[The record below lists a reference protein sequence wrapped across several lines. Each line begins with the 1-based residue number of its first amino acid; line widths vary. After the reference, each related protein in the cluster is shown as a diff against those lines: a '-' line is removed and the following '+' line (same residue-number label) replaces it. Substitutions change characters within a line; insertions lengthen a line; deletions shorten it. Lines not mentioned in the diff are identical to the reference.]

1 MPTPDR
7 ANSVEITAVVLAGG
21 RGSRMGGVDKGLQL
35 FRGKPLVAHA
45 MERLAAQTR
54 FAPVAV
60 LINANRN
67 ADAYTAMAA
76 TVVADTLQDFQGPLA
91 GFLAALEVCSTPY
104 LLTVPC
110 DSPLFPLDLAE
121 RMADALLRSDAK
133 IAVAQAPEEDA
144 AGAKVVRTQ
153 PVFCLMRTGV
163 RESLRQF
170 LQNGGRKIDAWTSAQ
185 GQVLVPFDGP
195 LDDPNAFANAN
206 TLEELQ
212 RLDQLP

>member
-76 TVVADTLQDFQGPLA
+76 TVGLMNFSIATCSSA
-91 GFLAALEVCSTPY
+91 GGKTG
-104 LLTVPC
+104 
-110 DSPLFPLDLAE
+110 
-121 RMADALLRSDAK
+121 
-133 IAVAQAPEEDA
+133 
-144 AGAKVVRTQ
+144 AG
-153 PVFCLMRTGV
+153 
-163 RESLRQF
+163 E
-170 LQNGGRKIDAWTSAQ
+170 
-185 GQVLVPFDGP
+185 
-195 LDDPNAFANAN
+195 
-206 TLEELQ
+206 
-212 RLDQLP
+212 